1 MDAEVVQVMSSR
13 TGGDIGGRPRW
24 VISCG
29 YQIGE
34 KKKITERIAGS
45 LISDWIVRSLM
56 TDGF

>member
-34 KKKITERIAGS
+34 KKKNHRKNR
-45 LISDWIVRSLM
+45 WQ
-56 TDGF
+56 FN